1 VEQINNKDNNEEVK
15 VEIFSKENVQK
26 KEEKLNNNEDKG
38 EKIISQKNKENF
50 QKNEEKLTQETKENT
65 LNNNLEKKKIQV

>member
-38 EKIISQKNKENF
+38 EKIISQKK
-50 QKNEEKLTQETKENT
+50 
-65 LNNNLEKKKIQV
+65 